1 MGIIIS
7 SFKGCGRSTF
17 IEANS
22 GKVKIYDASQEN
34 PQDDE
39 ELEGLVNEVMDAVND
54 NDIVFIDSSEP
65 TREAFN
71 ERGIDYDIFYPSKE
85 RRGEFIENLVRKRAS
100 SKEIMEMD
108 RHFDKLIKEI
118 DDDESENCYK
128 HKLSNTGE
136 FIGNS
141 PIIEQYVDSLKNRKT
156 EDNIKTEGN
165 D

>member
-17 IEANS
+17 IEENS
-22 GKVKIYDASQEN
+22 GKVKIYDASQAN

-39 ELEGLVNEVMDAVND
+39 ELEGLVNKVMDAVND
-54 NDIVFIDSSEP
+54 NDIVFIDSSEL

-85 RRGEFIENLVRKRAS
+85 RRGEFIENLVRKRAG

-128 HKLSNTGE
+128 HKLSNTSE

-141 PIIEQYVDSLKNRKT
+141 PIIEQYVDSLKNRKI

>member
-7 SFKGCGRSTF
+7 SFKGCGRSAF

-22 GKVKIYDASQEN
+22 GKVKIYDVSQAN

-85 RRGEFIENLVRKRAS
+85 RRSEFIENLVRKRAS

-128 HKLSNTGE
+128 HKLSNMGE

-141 PIIEQYVDSLKNRKT
+141 PIIEQYVDSLKNR
-156 EDNIKTEGN
+156 ETEGK
-165 D
+165 